1 MLSPLYLFAYLS
13 LGVVAL
19 GLGVVATHEGVGL
32 AVDLGAGVI
41 ALLSLVTIALLMM
54 QRKAGVPGEP
64 ASQ

>member
-1 MLSPLYLFAYLS
+1 
-13 LGVVAL
+13 
-19 GLGVVATHEGVGL
+19 VATHEGLGL

-41 ALLSLVTIALLMM
+41 ALLSLATIALLMM